1 MMKGMRGGSWG
12 WWKQGGF
19 EPSFY
24 QVKKKASISEF
35 WVTFVMG
42 WLRENAVNLK
52 KIMRFSSLKIPYRT

>member
-1 MMKGMRGGSWG
+1 MMKGMRGGCWG

-19 EPSFY
+19 EPSFN
-24 QVKKKASISEF
+24 QVKEF

-42 WLRENAVNLK
+42 WLRDNAVNLK